1 MGEGLRNPNRIT
13 ITKVV
18 ATVHCEQKA
27 VFDERIGDR
36 SPISVRMRAAQGTEE
51 HLRFEREAG
60 QPRKIRDS
68 RCYIAS
74 HVFGHDAVQTHF
86 LRSWRDN
93 CLQPFAFGRLV
104 IKVYYVISP
113 RLVRGLGGSQK
124 ISRLV
129 RDGLVTLLE
138 RGWFDHVS
146 RS

>member
-18 ATVHCEQKA
+18 ATVHCEQKS

-36 SPISVRMRAAQGTEE
+36 SPISVRLKAAQGTEE

-74 HVFGHDAVQTHF
+74 HVFGIDAVQTHF

-93 CLQPFAFGRLV
+93 CLQPFAFGWLV
-104 IKVYYVISP
+104 IKIYYAISP
-113 RLVRGLGGSQK
+113 GLVRGLGGSK
-124 ISRLV
+124 RMSKLV
-129 RDGLVTLLE
+129 RRGLAALLE
-138 RGWFDHVS
+138 RGCFDHVS